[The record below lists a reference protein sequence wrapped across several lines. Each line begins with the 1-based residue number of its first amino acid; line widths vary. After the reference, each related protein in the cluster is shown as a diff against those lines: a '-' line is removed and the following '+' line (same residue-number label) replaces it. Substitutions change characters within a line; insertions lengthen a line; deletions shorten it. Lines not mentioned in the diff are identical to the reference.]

1 MTSQD
6 VILGIL
12 MKRSLSG
19 YDIKHM
25 FETVFSYFYNASFG
39 TIYPTLSKMEKEGLI
54 TKESVIQEGRPN
66 KNVYSITEEGQKHF
80 KAYMYSPMQANEFKS
95 DAMTRLFFGEFIEVE
110 VIIEYL
116 ESGVSSTKNDLER
129 LQKMY
134 ENGKSKSLMSQTQ
147 EICIQIG
154 IENMEST
161 LRTLMAGIERL
172 SNLKVEKGQ
181 NESG

>member
-116 ESGVSSTKNDLER
+116 EIGIASTKDDLER
-129 LQKMY
+129 LRKMY
-134 ENGKSKSLMSQTQ
+134 ENGKSNSLMSQTQ
-147 EICIQIG
+147 ELCIQIG

-172 SNLKVEKGQ
+172 SNLKVEKGK

>member
-25 FETVFSYFYNASFG
+25 FEKVFSYFYNASFG
-39 TIYPTLSKMEKEGLI
+39 TIYPTLSKMDKEGLI

-80 KAYMYSPMQANEFKS
+80 KTYMYSPMQANEFKS

-110 VIIEYL
+110 VVIEYL
-116 ESGVSSTKNDLER
+116 ENGVLSAKDDLVR
-129 LQKMY
+129 LRKMY
-134 ENGKSKSLMSQTQ
+134 EDGKSKMSQTQ
-147 EICIQIG
+147 ELCIQIG
-154 IENMEST
+154 IENTEST

-172 SNLKVEKGQ
+172 SNLHKEKG
-181 NESG
+181 